1 MIGSLTIFIWLKH
14 ISHNMIGSL
23 TIFIWLKHTVTQ
35 YDWLSYYLYLTETCH
50 PIWLALL
57 LSLSDWN
64 IPSHNMI
71 GSLTIFIWLKHTVTQ
86 YDWLLTIFIWLKH
99 TITQYDRLSYYL
111 YLTETYR
118 HTIWLA
124 LLLSLSDWNIPSHN
138 MIGSLT
144 IFIWLKHTISQY
156 DWLSYYIYLTE
167 TYRHT
172 IWLALLLSLS
182 DWNIPSH
189 NMIGSLTIFIWLKHT
204 VTQYD
209 RLSYYL
215 YLTETYRHTI
225 WLALLL
231 SLSYWDIPSHN
242 MIGSLT
248 IFIWLKHT
256 VTQYDRLSY
265 YLYLMRHTVT
275 QYDWLSYYLYLLR
288 HTVTQYDRLSY
299 YLYLTETYHHTIW

>member
-1 MIGSLTIFIWLKH
+1 
-14 ISHNMIGSL
+14 MIGSL
-23 TIFIWLKHTVTQ
+23 TIFIWLKHTITQ
-35 YDWLSYYLYLTETCH
+35 YDWLSYYLYLTETYRH
-50 PIWLALL
+50 TIWLALL
-57 LSLSDWN
+57 LSLSDWD

-71 GSLTIFIWLKHTVTQ
+71 GSLTIFIWLRHTV
-86 YDWLLTIFIWLKH
+86 
-99 TITQYDRLSYYL
+99 TQYDRLSYYL

-124 LLLSLSDWNIPSHN
+124 LLLSLSDWDWNIPSHN

-144 IFIWLKHTISQY
+144 IFIWLKHTITQY
-156 DWLSYYIYLTE
+156 DRLSYYLYLTE

-225 WLALLL
+225 WLAPLL
-231 SLSYWDIPSHN
+231 SLS
-242 MIGSLT
+242 
-248 IFIWLKHT
+248 
-256 VTQYDRLSY
+256 
-265 YLYLMRHTVT
+265 
-275 QYDWLSYYLYLLR
+275 DWNIY
-288 HTVTQYDRLSY
+288 
-299 YLYLTETYHHTIW
+299 HTIW